1 MAEKILIIEDEL
13 HIARMIRLELEREGY
28 LCDCA
33 HDGET
38 GLAMA
43 LSGGYDLLVLDI
55 MLPKLDGFQVLERL
69 RRQSKAAVIMLTAR
83 GEIEDRVQGL
93 DLGADDY
100 MVKPFSMQELAA
112 RIRAALRHR
121 QPAGKETAL
130 SAGRLKADRL
140 SFRAFFGEE
149 ELTLTRK
156 EFELLIY
163 FMEHPGVVCSREQI
177 LREVWGYDYMGDT
190 NLIDVYI
197 RYLRSKI
204 DARFGVQYFRTV
216 RGMGYAFGTDDE

>member
-13 HIARMIRLELEREGY
+13 NIARMIRLELEREGY
-28 LCDCA
+28 ACDCA
-33 HDGET
+33 HDGEA
-38 GLAMA
+38 GLAAA
-43 LSGGYDLLVLDI
+43 LGGGFDLVILDI
-55 MLPKLDGFQVLERL
+55 MLPKLDGFAVLKQL
-69 RRQSKAAVIMLTAR
+69 RQQSAVAVIMLTAR
-83 GEIEDRVQGL
+83 GEIDDRVQGL

-100 MVKPFSMQELAA
+100 MIKPFSMRELTA
-112 RIRAALRHR
+112 RVRAALRHR
-121 QPAGKETAL
+121 K
-130 SAGRLKADRL
+130 SAGEEIALTAGALKADRL
-140 SFRAFFGEE
+140 AFRAFFGEE

-163 FMEHPGVVCSREQI
+163 FMEHPGAVCSREQI

-204 DARFGVQYFRTV
+204 DDRFGVHYFRTV
-216 RGMGYAFGTDDE
+216 RGLGYAFGADDE